1 MNKTISPKTYY
12 GVCVALLALLALTA
26 GASVLPLGPF
36 NVVAAVGIAVCK
48 ALLILVFFMHLKISG
63 RVVRL
68 FAGMGF
74 VWLGILFFLALN
86 DFLTRGYL
94 GIPGK

>member
-1 MNKTISPKTYY
+1 MKKTISPKTYY
-12 GVCVALLALLALTA
+12 AVCVALLALLALTA
-26 GASVLPLGPF
+26 GASFLPLGRF

-48 ALLILVFFMHLKISG
+48 ALLILVFFMHLKISS
-63 RVVRL
+63 RVIWL

-74 VWLGILFFLALN
+74 VWLGILFFLSMN
-86 DFLTRGYL
+86 DFLTRGDL